1 MFFKEIKFFLF
12 FSLLQINYFL
22 VFSNHFYILISK
34 IILKNNKKYYYFNTF
49 PQKTL

>member
-22 VFSNHFYILISK
+22 VFLNHFYILISK